1 MKKTRDIV
9 TIGFALFAMFFGAG
23 NLLLPPFIGLQVGN
37 HVWLTI
43 LAFGLTGILLPFFGI
58 LSIVN
63 SGDTFNDLGNRINKG
78 IAPVLGTVI
87 MLCIGPFIAIP
98 RTAATTFEVGVL
110 PSFPNSSPIWTSI
123 IFFGVTWLLTI
134 KPSKVVDIIG
144 NILTPLLL
152 VLLLGLI
159 GIGVFAPISEY
170 NTESLEASQSFTLGF
185 TEGYQ
190 TLDVLASVIFAGII
204 ITATKMK
211 GYNSIRAK
219 NQVVIAAGLL
229 SALCLFLIYG
239 GLIQLGATSGVSDLT
254 VKRSEL
260 LIHIS
265 KSLMGHY
272 GMIAIA
278 LSIALAC
285 LTTAIALTSAVG
297 TFFSQL
303 TQNKLSYKVLVTGCC
318 LVSCLLSITGVDNI
332 ISFAYPVLI
341 FVYPIVI
348 TLVLYT
354 VFFGAFIKHKLP
366 YIGAL
371 IASTIIA
378 TFNLLKF
385 LGFLNEHTLRILNE
399 IPFFA
404 YELGWVL
411 PSALFFLIFLVIDK
425 TIENRDTSNKKS

>member
-1 MKKTRDIV
+1 MKKTGDII

-37 HVWLTI
+37 HVWITI

-78 IAPVLGTVI
+78 IAPILGSVI
-87 MLCIGPFIAIP
+87 MLCIGPMIAIP
-98 RTAATTFEVGVL
+98 RTAATTYEVGVL

-123 IFFGVTWLLTI
+123 IFFAVTWVLTI

-144 NILTPLLL
+144 NILTPVLL
-152 VLLLGLI
+152 VLLLGL
-159 GIGVFAPISEY
+159 ADY
-170 NTESLEASQSFTLGF
+170 NVQSLNAGESFTLGF

-204 ITATKMK
+204 IAAARTK
-211 GYNSIRAK
+211 GYNSVKSK

-229 SALCLFLIYG
+229 AALCLFLIYG
-239 GLIQLGATSGVSDLT
+239 GLIQLGATSGISGLNM
-254 VKRSEL
+254 KRSEL

-265 KSLMGHY
+265 KSVLGHY

-303 TQNKLSYKVLVTGCC
+303 TNNKLSYKVLVTTCC
-318 LVSCLLSITGVDNI
+318 VLSCLLSITGVDNI

-354 VFFGAFIKHKLP
+354 VFFGPFVKHKLP
-366 YIGAL
+366 YVGAL

-378 TFNLLKF
+378 AFNLLKYLGMLNDSTLAILDKIPF
-385 LGFLNEHTLRILNE
+385 LGSTFGYL
-399 IPFFA
+399 
-404 YELGWVL
+404 L
-411 PSALFFLIFLVIDK
+411 PDLLSD
-425 TIENRDTSNKKS
+425 R